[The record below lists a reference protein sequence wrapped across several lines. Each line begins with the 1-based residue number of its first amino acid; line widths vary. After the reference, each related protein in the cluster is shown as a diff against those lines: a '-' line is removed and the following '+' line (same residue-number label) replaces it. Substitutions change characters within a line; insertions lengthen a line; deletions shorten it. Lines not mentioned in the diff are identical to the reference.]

1 MKSRVHITLPD
12 VLLEPLQAL
21 AELRGQTLS
30 DLLED
35 IVRKELESRGVT
47 PELTAE
53 VILRK
58 LADKA
63 EAAVR
68 AKAAS
73 GKAAAR
79 KKAA

>member
-21 AELRGQTLS
+21 AELRGQSLS

-35 IVRKELESRGVT
+35 IVRKELEARGIT

-53 VILRK
+53 VILRR

-68 AKAAS
+68 ARGKAPSRRKAA
-73 GKAAAR
+73 
-79 KKAA
+79 